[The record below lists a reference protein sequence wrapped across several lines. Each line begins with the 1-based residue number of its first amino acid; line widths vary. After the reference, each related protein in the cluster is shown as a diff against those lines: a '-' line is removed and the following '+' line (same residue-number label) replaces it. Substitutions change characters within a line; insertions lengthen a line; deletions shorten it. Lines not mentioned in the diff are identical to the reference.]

1 MPELHRLQRRA
12 FLTQYGKGAIGVAV
26 LGPSLL
32 AACSSNGDITLPT
45 TGGSDSETVTVSPEE
60 ATPGT
65 TAEAAPDGQQTAALR
80 WERVNMGFVS
90 AYVLARGSE
99 VTIVDAG
106 VSQNLPVFDEAL
118 SAIGASWNDVDHVIL
133 THNHGDHVGG
143 LPEII
148 GVAPKAKI
156 YIGEADIG
164 ALGSIEAAPI
174 NDGDEIFGLQIIGS
188 PGHTP
193 GHISVFDA
201 GAGLLVAGDAINE
214 RDGLVLGPNPDFSSD
229 MTQGNA
235 SVLRLAE
242 RQYETVVF
250 GHGNPIETGGSD
262 AVIALAQTL
271 G

>member
-1 MPELHRLQRRA
+1 MTH
-12 FLTQYGKGAIGVAV
+12 YGKGAIGVAV

-32 AACSSNGDITLPT
+32 AACSSDGDIALPT
-45 TGGSDSETVTVSPEE
+45 TGNDAETATTAPGDSTSEATAEPGSESDSE
-60 ATPGT
+60 A
-65 TAEAAPDGQQTAALR
+65 TAALR

-90 AYVLARGSE
+90 AYVLTRGRE
-99 VTIVDAG
+99 VTIIDAG
-106 VSQNLPVFDEAL
+106 VSNNLPVFDEAL
-118 SAIGASWNDVDHVIL
+118 SAIGASWNDVGHVIL

-148 GVAPKAKI
+148 GVAPKATI
-156 YIGEADIG
+156 HIGEADLG
-164 ALGSIEAAPI
+164 ALGSIEAEAI
-174 NDGDEIFGLQIIGS
+174 NDGDEVFGLQIIGS

-193 GHISVFDA
+193 GHISVFDQE
-201 GAGLLVAGDAINE
+201 AGLLVAGDAINE
-214 RDGLVLGPNPDFSSD
+214 RDGLVLGPNPDFTSD

-242 RQYETVVF
+242 REYETVVF

-271 G
+271 S